1 MTKFVDDN
9 RYAAL
14 ADEDNLE
21 GIQLE
26 LSEDSVAEPEK
37 VDPTTDFNGNES
49 YESKS
54 KVSGFFPTLN
64 IMGALKTS
72 FFLNVIARL
81 GTLVDAGIHTR
92 TWDGTY
98 TLGPTPGPTGHPSG
112 QPSGYPTSVPTYS
125 SPPSL
130 QPSSQPSS
138 GPTSDPTSQPSFMP
152 TLSECGEFLRG
163 FINDCANKDLSL
175 EETTMAVGRCYENGD
190 MNITEFVRDDYCDPD
205 FNLKRFFG
213 NFTET
218 CLNTTSV
225 AAQNVT
231 QLCTNDLVHLRGSDD
246 DNEFSYVPIAIAGG
260 ILICCCAT
268 AAAAYAC
275 SKSKEVVPEGKI

>member
-1 MTKFVDDN
+1 MTKHLDKNNRFAVLAEENIDQDDQN
-9 RYAAL
+9 FIL
-14 ADEDNLE
+14 DEDAIVEKETIKEEESYQSNSKPRSGGFFQTLNS
-21 GIQLE
+21 IAPIRA
-26 LSEDSVAEPEK
+26 SVFTYVISSLISVVDATIPGK
-37 VDPTTDFNGNES
+37 YTLDPT
-49 YESKS
+49 
-54 KVSGFFPTLN
+54 P
-64 IMGALKTS
+64 A
-72 FFLNVIARL
+72 
-81 GTLVDAGIHTR
+81 
-92 TWDGTY
+92 
-98 TLGPTPGPTGHPSG
+98 PTGQPSG
-112 QPSGYPTSVPTYS
+112 QPSGFPTSVPSHS
-125 SPPSL
+125 SF
-130 QPSSQPSS
+130 PSSQPSFQ
-138 GPTSDPTSQPSFMP
+138 PTSIPTSFP
-152 TLSECGEFLRG
+152 TWNACAEFLRN
-163 FINDCANKDLSL
+163 FVSDCADNDLSL

-205 FNLKRFFG
+205 FNLKGFFG

-260 ILICCCAT
+260 ILVCCCAT